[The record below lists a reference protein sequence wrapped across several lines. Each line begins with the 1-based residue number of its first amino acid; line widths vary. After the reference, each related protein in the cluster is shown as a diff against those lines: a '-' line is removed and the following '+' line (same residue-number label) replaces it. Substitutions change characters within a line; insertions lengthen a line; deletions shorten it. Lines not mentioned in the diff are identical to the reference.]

1 MNTIGISV
9 ISNRTHITL
18 MAEDILYLSLS
29 GRKTAIHITGGRI
42 YETYTP
48 IDELAKNLG
57 STFIRVDRCYLV
69 SAKAIHDVT
78 KTIDLINGESL
89 DYARRRK
96 REIVE
101 QLRIE
106 RQKIGRTLER
116 NDAPA
121 SQEEYHRHYASFDH
135 VPFAFTDIEMV
146 FSEEH
151 SAVDWIFRYGN
162 RALAEL
168 EKLPLEQLIDHSFGS
183 IFPNM
188 DAKWLRGYERTA
200 LYGETLEITDY
211 SPEIDT
217 DLKIICFPTFK
228 GHCGC
233 MLFDRRRIQTVQS
246 STSEDNRANHRRS
259 VDSCFRIIR
268 QKHPAFM
275 SLSQL
280 YMQNVTNAS

>member
-1 MNTIGISV
+1 MCYTGKKQSVRRHYEYHRHSV

-18 MAEDILYLSLS
+18 LAEDILYLSLS
-29 GRKTAIHITGGRI
+29 GRKTVIHITSGRI

-96 REIVE
+96 REIVK

-116 NDAPA
+116 NDVPA

-135 VPFAFTDIEMV
+135 MPFAFTDIEMV

-188 DAKWLRGYERTA
+188 DAKWLRVYERTA

-217 DLKIICFPTFK
+217 ELKIICFPTFP

-233 MLFDRRRIQTVQS
+233 MLFDRRTIQTVQG
-246 STSEDNRANHRRS
+246 STSENGLTT
-259 VDSCFRIIR
+259 
-268 QKHPAFM
+268 PAAA
-275 SLSQL
+275 LTQ
-280 YMQNVTNAS
+280 A

>member
-18 MAEDILYLSLS
+18 LAEDILYLSLS
-29 GRKTAIHITGGRI
+29 GRKTVIHVTGNRI

-57 STFIRVDRCYLV
+57 SAFLRVDRCCLV

-106 RQKIGRTLER
+106 RQKIGQTLER
-116 NDAPA
+116 NDAPTSREA
-121 SQEEYHRHYASFDH
+121 YHRHYASFDH
-135 VPFAFTDIEMV
+135 VPFAFADIEMV
-146 FSEEH
+146 FSEAH

-162 RALAEL
+162 EALAEL
-168 EKLPLEQLIDHSFGS
+168 EKTPLEQLIDHAFGS

-188 DAKWLRGYERTA
+188 DAKWLRVYERTA

-217 DLKIICFPTFK
+217 ELKIVCFPTFP

-233 MLFDRRRIQTVQS
+233 MLFDRRRIQSVQG
-246 STSEDNRANHRRS
+246 STSEDNLTKAGAGAVKSKMPPEAAAFADSQS
-259 VDSCFRIIR
+259 V
-268 QKHPAFM
+268 
-275 SLSQL
+275 
-280 YMQNVTNAS
+280 

>member
-29 GRKTAIHITGGRI
+29 GRKTAIHITGDRI

-101 QLRIE
+101 QVRIE
-106 RQKIGRTLER
+106 RQKIGQTLER
-116 NDAPA
+116 NDAPTSREA
-121 SQEEYHRHYASFDH
+121 YHRHYASFDH
-135 VPFAFTDIEMV
+135 MSFAFTDIEMV

-151 SAVDWIFRYGN
+151 SAVDWIFRYSN

-188 DAKWLRGYERTA
+188 DTKWLRVYERTA

-217 DLKIICFPTFK
+217 ELKIVCFPTFP

-246 STSEDNRANHRRS
+246 STSEDNRA
-259 VDSCFRIIR
+259 
-268 QKHPAFM
+268 KP
-275 SLSQL
+275 
-280 YMQNVTNAS
+280 

>member
-29 GRKTAIHITGGRI
+29 GRKTAIHITGDRI

-101 QLRIE
+101 QV
-106 RQKIGRTLER
+106 R
-116 NDAPA
+116 NDAPTSREA
-121 SQEEYHRHYASFDH
+121 YHRHYASFDH
-135 VPFAFTDIEMV
+135 MSFAFTDIEMV

-168 EKLPLEQLIDHSFGS
+168 EKLPLEQLIEHSFGS

-188 DAKWLRGYERTA
+188 DTKWLRVYERTA

-217 DLKIICFPTFK
+217 ELKIVCFPTFP

-246 STSEDNRANHRRS
+246 STSEDNRA
-259 VDSCFRIIR
+259 
-268 QKHPAFM
+268 KP
-275 SLSQL
+275 
-280 YMQNVTNAS
+280 